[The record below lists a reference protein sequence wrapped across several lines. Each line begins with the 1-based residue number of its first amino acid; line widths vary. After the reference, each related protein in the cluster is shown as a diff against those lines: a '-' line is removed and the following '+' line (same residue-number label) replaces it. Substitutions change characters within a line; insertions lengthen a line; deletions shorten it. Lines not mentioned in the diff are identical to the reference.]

1 MARRYAATPT
11 LPVIQATRGSSG
23 WGGGRADD
31 KGANGQI
38 PDLSVRFTWIRG
50 WFAQWVSEIFPAADP
65 ATPCA
70 WSTHMHSRATAEQ
83 IRAVTDWLVG
93 GFPGCT
99 VDSQDNFVRGSRLFR
114 VDGPDDRPVAMLEI
128 VMETFQDETT
138 PAEIVGRLDD
148 AGYHRKL
155 VEAGRRPVVVFHPSF
170 GSSLA

>member
-1 MARRYAATPT
+1 
-11 LPVIQATRGSSG
+11 
-23 WGGGRADD
+23 
-31 KGANGQI
+31 
-38 PDLSVRFTWIRG
+38 
-50 WFAQWVSEIFPAADP
+50 
-65 ATPCA
+65 
-70 WSTHMHSRATAEQ
+70 MHSRATPEQ

-114 VDGPDDRPVAMLEI
+114 VDGPDHRPVAMLEI

-148 AGYHRKL
+148 AGYHGKL
-155 VEAGRRPVVVFHPSF
+155 VTAGRRPVVVFHPSF

>member
-11 LPVIQATRGSSG
+11 LAVIQATRGSSG
-23 WGGGRADD
+23 WAVAGPMTRGRTA
-31 KGANGQI
+31 KSLI
-38 PDLSVRFTWIRG
+38 SVSDLPGSEDG
-50 WFAQWVSEIFPAADP
+50 WPHGSRRSSHPPILR
-65 ATPCA
+65 PCV
-70 WSTHMHSRATAEQ
+70 WSTYMRSRATPEQ

-114 VDGPDDRPVAMLEI
+114 VDGPDDRPVAVLEI
-128 VMETFQDETT
+128 VMETFQDEAT

-148 AGYHRKL
+148 AGYHGKL
-155 VEAGRRPVVVFHPSF
+155 VKARHRPVVVFHPSF

>member
-1 MARRYAATPT
+1 
-11 LPVIQATRGSSG
+11 
-23 WGGGRADD
+23 
-31 KGANGQI
+31 
-38 PDLSVRFTWIRG
+38 
-50 WFAQWVSEIFPAADP
+50 
-65 ATPCA
+65 
-70 WSTHMHSRATAEQ
+70 MHSRATPEQ

-114 VDGPDDRPVAMLEI
+114 VDGPNDRPVAMLEI

-170 GSSLA
+170 GSSLASARAHRAPCARPPPPQRRKLVL